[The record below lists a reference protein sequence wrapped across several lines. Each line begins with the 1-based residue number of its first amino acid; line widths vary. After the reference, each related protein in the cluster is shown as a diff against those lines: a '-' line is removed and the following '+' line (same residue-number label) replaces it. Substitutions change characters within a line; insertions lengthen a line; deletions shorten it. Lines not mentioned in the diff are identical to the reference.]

1 MLKLGNTARLV
12 RERAGLTQRA
22 TAEKLNISVVHLC
35 NIENNKSGVS
45 DELIAKYRKLW
56 KVDLYMLGSGACM
69 EWLTSLPP
77 GVREPARKL
86 ADAWKKQF
94 DLDREKTETPCST

>member
-12 RERAGLTQRA
+12 RDRAGLTQRA
-22 TAEKLNISVVHLC
+22 AAEKLDISVVHLC

-45 DELIAKYRKLW
+45 EDLIAKYRKLW
-56 KVDLYMLGSGACM
+56 KVDLYMLAWCM
-69 EWLTSLPP
+69 YGDIDSLPA

-86 ADAWKKQF
+86 ANAWKKQF
-94 DLDREKTETPCST
+94 DLKLEATETPCST